1 MSRDYGLHGSHK
13 AGQWQ
18 SCFLFTKSAKQGS
31 IFFFFFRFFLMW
43 SIFKVLIE
51 FVTILLLLYGL
62 VLRPGS
68 MWDLSFPAR
77 D

>member
-1 MSRDYGLHGSHK
+1 MGSTV
-13 AGQWQ
+13 A
-18 SCFLFTKSAKQGS
+18 TKQASGRVVFYSQRVPSKGPY
-31 IFFFFFRFFLMW
+31 FFFFRFFLMW